1 MSCTKRSSTTFVLLI
16 LLFSTLPLIGPYT
29 PTVAAQ
35 SQCCTA
41 IDFDLHLKGE
51 ESAATLT
58 PFASE
63 LSNVYESVVTQSLQ
77 GETEVG
83 SWSLIWEQGAMI
95 PESEWTFSID
105 YIVENAAGVHANATV
120 EVGIGANTYVGDAG
134 SPGAYFQGEGSVQ
147 VNVAIPERAVSS
159 GETISITFSV
169 RSLLFTQPQDETA
182 LRFVWGDG
190 TNSAIAVEM
199 PLLDIEMQQASVNG
213 REVYFPVRMTS
224 GFGERMWTALFD
236 YQFKISGQ
244 PLNTAPIATIIPG
257 GVEITFVWS
266 ASGSEANGIRSS
278 NLSIWIDSGSSP
290 VQVDAS
296 HDLTF
301 GEEGSGEQ
309 SWYPEHEPI
318 RTGGSKLSVD
328 VAVHYDGSHVDRV
341 VQLEIQGSMSHWM
354 RWGLDNIGNNSLSS
368 TSWWRSPSGD
378 GLPDGAM
385 NNAQVDDAEITA
397 FLLHLDSS
405 TRNLRDF
412 LSLGLGLDTDGLFEA
427 DLFDLNPEVD
437 LDLMD
442 ENGFSDAPLSL
453 TIETSLLLSGQDKLM
468 LIEDFTRAQPTSIWT
483 EIDLSVI
490 LTTSTFAG
498 LYDVSADGIDAR
510 HIRAVLTEVVYIE
523 EKGIS
528 DNTQFQVQYAV
539 APNALLSPFITLLCI
554 VVMLVATI
562 VLGLRMT
569 RNRSRILMG
578 VSSVLFTGLAVFIYG
593 FASVPPTIV
602 LSIVAICLLLMLPI
616 TLISPKLRGEGDEYI
631 LTEGSLEDDLAD
643 RAEEERIIPTVTC
656 PACDTV
662 NPVVSEERPLRL
674 PCGGCGSK
682 LRIDE

>member
-1 MSCTKRSSTTFVLLI
+1 VSCLRSRSTSFVLFI
-16 LLFSTLPLIGPYT
+16 LLFSALPLFGPAT
-29 PTVAAQ
+29 PIVSAQ
-35 SQCCTA
+35 SQCCSA
-41 IDFDLHLKGE
+41 IEFDLHLKGD
-51 ESAATLT
+51 ESTSTLT

-63 LSNVYESVVTQSLQ
+63 LSEVYEEVVTQSLQ
-77 GETEVG
+77 GATEVG
-83 SWSLIWEQGAMI
+83 SWSLVWDHGAMI
-95 PESEWTFSID
+95 PESNWTFSID

-120 EVGIGANTYVGDAG
+120 EVGIGVNTYVGDSG
-134 SPGAYFQGEGSVQ
+134 PGAYFQGEGTIQ
-147 VNVAIPERAVSS
+147 VSVAIPERAISS
-159 GETISITFSV
+159 GETITITFSV

-190 TNSAIAVEM
+190 TNSAIEVEM
-199 PLLDIEMQQASVNG
+199 PLLNIEMQPASVNE
-213 REVYFPVRMTS
+213 REVYFPVRLTS

-236 YQFKISGQ
+236 YQFKIAGQ

-257 GVEITFVWS
+257 GVEVTFVWS
-266 ASGSEANGIRSS
+266 ASGSEPDGIRSS
-278 NLSIWIDSGSSP
+278 NLSILIDSGDAP
-290 VQVDAS
+290 IQVEMS
-296 HDLTF
+296 HDITF
-301 GEEGSGEQ
+301 GEQGSGEQ
-309 SWYPEHEPI
+309 GWYPEHEPI
-318 RTGGSKLSVD
+318 RTGGSKLTAD
-328 VAVHYDGSHVDRV
+328 IKVHYDGKHVDRV
-341 VQLEIQGSMSHWM
+341 VKLEIQGSMSHWM

-368 TSWWRSPSGD
+368 TSWWRSPSGA
-378 GLPDGAM
+378 GIPDGAM
-385 NNAQVDDAEITA
+385 NNAQVDDAEIAA

-427 DLFDLNPEVD
+427 DLFDLNPEIG
-437 LDLMD
+437 LDLMG
-442 ENGFSDAPLSL
+442 ETGFSDTTLRL
-453 TIETSLLLSGQDKLM
+453 TIKTSLLLSGQDKLM

-483 EIDLSVI
+483 EIDLAVI

-498 LYDVSADGIDAR
+498 LYDVSSEGIDAR

-523 EKGIS
+523 ETGLS
-528 DNTQFQVQYAV
+528 DNAQFQVQYAV
-539 APNALLSPFITLLCI
+539 APNALMSPFITLLCI

-578 VSSVLFTGLAVFIYG
+578 VSSVLFIGLAIFIYG

-602 LSIVAICLLLMLPI
+602 LSIVGICLLLMLPI
-616 TLISPKLRGEGDEYI
+616 TLISPKLASDEDEYI
-631 LTEGSLEDDLAD
+631 MPDRSLGDDLAE

-662 NPVVSEERPLRL
+662 NPVESDQRPLRL
-674 PCGGCGSK
+674 PCGGCGRK